1 MLFKKEL
8 NDAGKNIL
16 NMQMFKNVLGSSF
29 KKNLQ
34 YCVEVHIVLHD
45 SVSFGTL
52 ASEIFLQNNGL
63 CSKQKQDECN
73 VYK

>member
-8 NDAGKNIL
+8 NDAGKNML

-29 KKNLQ
+29 NKIYN
-34 YCVEVHIVLHD
+34 CVEVHIVLHD
-45 SVSFGTL
+45 SVSFGL

>member
-34 YCVEVHIVLHD
+34 YCVEVHTVLHD
-45 SVSFGTL
+45 SVSFGL

-63 CSKQKQDECN
+63 CNKQKQDEYN

>member
-1 MLFKKEL
+1 MLFKKEF
-8 NDAGKNIL
+8 NDAGKNML

-29 KKNLQ
+29 NKIYN
-34 YCVEVHIVLHD
+34 CVEVHIVLHD
-45 SVSFGTL
+45 SVSFGL